1 LEAPEGASG
10 VRDHRVEKGFGVRV
24 GVISD
29 IHANLDAL
37 DTVLTA
43 MGPVDA
49 LWCLGDVVGYGAEPN
64 ECIERLR
71 EREAVCIAGNHDLAA
86 LGQISLDAFNA
97 DAAAA
102 ALWTGA
108 ALTPESRAWLSART
122 SVTAAGPVLLAHG
135 SPYEPVWEYV
145 TNGRVAARSLTCFD
159 GALGLVG
166 HTHVPSSFVQQPDG
180 KIATE
185 YRVEGDVVPL
195 GRARLL
201 ANPGSVGQPRD
212 EDPRAAYLILD
223 SDAATLTWHRT
234 SYPVAAA
241 QEKILA
247 AQLPVRLAR
256 RLAVGL

>member
-1 LEAPEGASG
+1 M
-10 VRDHRVEKGFGVRV
+10 RV

-29 IHANLDAL
+29 IHGNLAAL
-37 DTVLTA
+37 EAVLAAVGT
-43 MGPVDA
+43 VDA

-64 ECIERLR
+64 ECVARLR
-71 EREAVCIAGNHDLAA
+71 ELDSICIVGNHDLAA
-86 LGQISLDAFNA
+86 LGQVSLDAFSS

-102 ALWTGA
+102 ALWTTT
-108 ALTPESRAWLSART
+108 ALTPESRAWLAART

-135 SPYEPVWEYV
+135 SPYDPVWEYV
-145 TNGRVAARSLTCFD
+145 TNGHVAARSLTCFD

-166 HTHVPSSFVQQPDG
+166 HTHIPSSFIQQPNG
-180 KIATE
+180 QIYAE
-185 YRVEGDVVPL
+185 YRMEGDVVQL

-223 SDAATLTWHRT
+223 SEAATLTWHRT
-234 SYPVAAA
+234 PYPVAVT
-241 QEKILA
+241 QVKILA
-247 AQLPVRLAR
+247 AQLPERLAR